1 MRKFTIKE
9 KDVWVGT
16 QKGKFFNEKDYEK
29 EKLIFMKESK
39 SKVVDWY
46 LKDMKNNMVLITLV
60 NYKRQD

>member
-1 MRKFTIKE
+1 MRQFTIKE

-16 QKGKFFNEKDYEK
+16 QKGKFFNEKDYAK